1 MPRSLPVLLL
11 VLAAC
16 QNTTNVHVRALIP
29 GADGQVEPVPGVV
42 LVALPYDRDSIIAA
56 LTARAASPRPD
67 VASLDSLF
75 ARFQRPFA
83 AYAVAAA
90 TATRLQDSLAR
101 MKTTLD
107 SLPRE
112 SPAYRKLYG
121 SFVSIT
127 TERAAADRRRDSL
140 QQALK
145 RARAA
150 FDAPSDSTRMVLRAW
165 EDSTYG
171 DYEKI
176 TQELARNTDLQPQ
189 TDTTGADGTTT
200 LVLKKGHW
208 WIYARSWDALDPNA
222 EWYWNIPVRR
232 DSVTLSPENARR
244 RPRY

>member
-1 MPRSLPVLLL
+1 
-11 VLAAC
+11 
-16 QNTTNVHVRALIP
+16 
-29 GADGQVEPVPGVV
+29 VV

-83 AYAVAAA
+83 AYAVAAG

-101 MKTTLD
+101 MKTSLD

-165 EDSTYG
+165 EDSTYA

-176 TQELARNTDLQPQ
+176 TQELASNTGLHPQ

>member
-1 MPRSLPVLLL
+1 
-11 VLAAC
+11 
-16 QNTTNVHVRALIP
+16 
-29 GADGQVEPVPGVV
+29 VV

-83 AYAVAAA
+83 AYAVAAG

-101 MKTTLD
+101 MKTSLD

-165 EDSTYG
+165 EDSTYA

-176 TQELARNTDLQPQ
+176 TQELASNTGLQPQ

-232 DSVTLSPENARR
+232 DSVTLSPDNARR

>member
-1 MPRSLPVLLL
+1 V
-11 VLAAC
+11 A
-16 QNTTNVHVRALIP
+16 
-29 GADGQVEPVPGVV
+29 

-67 VASLDSLF
+67 VASLDTLF

-90 TATRLQDSLAR
+90 SAARLQDSLAT
-101 MKTTLD
+101 MKAALD

-121 SFVSIT
+121 SFVSLT
-127 TERAAADRRRDSL
+127 TERAAADRQRDSL

-176 TQELARNTDLQPQ
+176 TQELSRNAGQQPQ
-189 TDTTGADGTTT
+189 TDTTGADGTVT
-200 LVLKKGHW
+200 LMLRKGHW
-208 WIYARSWDALDPNA
+208 WIYARTWDALDPNA
-222 EWYWNIPVRR
+222 EWYWNIPVRA
-232 DSVTLSPENARR
+232 DSITLSPDNARR

>member
-1 MPRSLPVLLL
+1 
-11 VLAAC
+11 
-16 QNTTNVHVRALIP
+16 
-29 GADGQVEPVPGVV
+29 VV

-83 AYAVAAA
+83 AYAVAAG

-101 MKTTLD
+101 MKTSLD

-165 EDSTYG
+165 EDSTYA

-176 TQELARNTDLQPQ
+176 TQELASNTGLHPQ

-200 LVLKKGHW
+200 LVLKKGRW

-232 DSVTLSPENARR
+232 DSVTLSPDNARR

>member
-1 MPRSLPVLLL
+1 M
-11 VLAAC
+11 
-16 QNTTNVHVRALIP
+16 RALIP
-29 GADGQVEPVPGVV
+29 AADGRVEPAPGVA

-56 LTARAASPRPD
+56 LAAKATSPRPD

-83 AYAVAAA
+83 AYAVAAGKS
-90 TATRLQDSLAR
+90 TMLQDSLAR
-101 MKTTLD
+101 VKAALD

-112 SPAYRKLYG
+112 SPAYRMLYG
-121 SFVSIT
+121 TFVT
-127 TERAAADRRRDSL
+127 LGTERATADRQRDSL

-145 RARAA
+145 KARGA
-150 FDAPSDSTRMVLRAW
+150 FGTQSDSTRMLLRAW

-176 TQELARNTDLQPQ
+176 TEELSRNAGLQPS
-189 TDTTGADGTTT
+189 TDTTGADGSATM
-200 LVLKKGHW
+200 VLKKGRW

-222 EWYWNIPVRR
+222 EWYWNVPVRS
-232 DSVTLSPENARR
+232 DSISLSPENARR

>member
-1 MPRSLPVLLL
+1 MQP
-11 VLAAC
+11 A
-16 QNTTNVHVRALIP
+16 
-29 GADGQVEPVPGVV
+29 PGVA

-56 LTARAASPRPD
+56 LKAKAASPRPD
-67 VASLDSLF
+67 VASLDTLF

-90 TATRLQDSLAR
+90 NATRLQDSLTR
-101 MKTTLD
+101 MKSALD

-112 SPAYRKLYG
+112 SPAYRMLYG
-121 SFVSIT
+121 SFVALT
-127 TERAAADRRRDSL
+127 AERAAADRQRDSL

-150 FDAPSDSTRMVLRAW
+150 FGASSDSTRMVLRAW

-176 TQELARNTDLQPQ
+176 TQELSRNAGLQPQ
-189 TDTTGADGTTT
+189 TDTTGTDGTVT
-200 LVLKKGHW
+200 LVLKKGRW
-208 WIYARSWDALDPNA
+208 WIYARTWDALDPNA
-222 EWYWNIPVRR
+222 EWYWNIPVRG
-232 DSVTLSPENARR
+232 DSLTLSPDNARR

>member
-1 MPRSLPVLLL
+1 M
-11 VLAAC
+11 
-16 QNTTNVHVRALIP
+16 
-29 GADGQVEPVPGVV
+29 V

-83 AYAVAAA
+83 AYAVAAG

-101 MKTTLD
+101 MKTSLD

-112 SPAYRKLYG
+112 SPAYRRLYG

-165 EDSTYG
+165 EDSTYA

-176 TQELARNTDLQPQ
+176 TQELASNTGLQPQ

-222 EWYWNIPVRR
+222 EWYWNIPVRG
-232 DSVTLSPENARR
+232 DSLTLSPDNARR

>member
-1 MPRSLPVLLL
+1 M
-11 VLAAC
+11 
-16 QNTTNVHVRALIP
+16 
-29 GADGQVEPVPGVV
+29 V

-83 AYAVAAA
+83 AYAVAAG

-101 MKTTLD
+101 MKTSLD

-112 SPAYRKLYG
+112 SPAYRRLYG

-165 EDSTYG
+165 EDSTYA

-176 TQELARNTDLQPQ
+176 TQELASNTGLQPQ

-200 LVLKKGHW
+200 LVLKKGRW

-232 DSVTLSPENARR
+232 DSVTLSPDNARR

>member
-1 MPRSLPVLLL
+1 M
-11 VLAAC
+11 
-16 QNTTNVHVRALIP
+16 
-29 GADGQVEPVPGVV
+29 EPAPGVA

-56 LTARAASPRPD
+56 LTAKAASPRPN
-67 VASLDSLF
+67 VASLDTLF

-83 AYAVAAA
+83 AYAVAATNSA
-90 TATRLQDSLAR
+90 RLQDSLVG
-101 MKTTLD
+101 MKAALD

-121 SFVSIT
+121 SFVSLT
-127 TERAAADRRRDSL
+127 AERAAADRQRDSL

-176 TQELARNTDLQPQ
+176 TQELSRNAGRQPQ
-189 TDTTGADGTTT
+189 TDTTGADGAVT
-200 LVLKKGHW
+200 LTLRKGRW

-222 EWYWNIPVRR
+222 EWYWNIPVRT
-232 DSVTLSPENARR
+232 DSVTLSPDNARR
-244 RPRY
+244 RPRD

>member
-1 MPRSLPVLLL
+1 M
-11 VLAAC
+11 
-16 QNTTNVHVRALIP
+16 
-29 GADGQVEPVPGVV
+29 EPAPGVA
-42 LVALPYDRDSIIAA
+42 LVALPYDRDSVIAA
-56 LTARAASPRPD
+56 LTAKAASPRPD
-67 VASLDSLF
+67 VASLDTLF

-90 TATRLQDSLAR
+90 AATRLQDSLTR
-101 MKTTLD
+101 MKTALD

-112 SPAYRKLYG
+112 SSAYRMLYG
-121 SFVSIT
+121 SFVALT
-127 TERAAADRRRDSL
+127 TERAAADRQRDSL

-150 FDAPSDSTRMVLRAW
+150 FGAPSDSTRMVLRAW

-176 TQELARNTDLQPQ
+176 TQELSRNAGLEPQ
-189 TDTTGADGTTT
+189 TDTTGTDGTVS

-222 EWYWNIPVRR
+222 EWYWNIPVRG
-232 DSVTLSPENARR
+232 DSLTLSPDNARR

>member
-1 MPRSLPVLLL
+1 MLLL

-16 QNTTNVHVRALIP
+16 QGTTRVHVRARIP
-29 GADGQVEPVPGVV
+29 AADGRIEPAPGVA

-56 LTARAASPRPD
+56 LAARAASPRPD
-67 VASLDSLF
+67 VSLLDTLF

-83 AYAVAAA
+83 AYAVAAGRA
-90 TATRLQDSLAR
+90 AQLQDSLAR
-101 MKTTLD
+101 IKATLD
-107 SLPRE
+107 SMPRE
-112 SPAYRKLYG
+112 SPAYRVLYG
-121 SFVSIT
+121 TFVT
-127 TERAAADRRRDSL
+127 LGTERAAADRQRDSL

-150 FDAPSDSTRMVLRAW
+150 FGASSDSTRMVLRAW

-176 TQELARNTDLQPQ
+176 TQELSRNAGRQPQ
-189 TDTTGADGTTT
+189 ADTTGADGGTS
-200 LVLKKGHW
+200 LVLKRGRW

-222 EWYWNIPVRR
+222 EWYWNIPVTG
-232 DSVTLSPENARR
+232 DSITLSPENARR

>member
-1 MPRSLPVLLL
+1 M
-11 VLAAC
+11 A
-16 QNTTNVHVRALIP
+16 
-29 GADGQVEPVPGVV
+29 

-56 LTARAASPRPD
+56 LTAKAASPRPD

-90 TATRLQDSLAR
+90 TATRLQDSLAGLKA
-101 MKTTLD
+101 MLD

-112 SPAYRKLYG
+112 SPAYRKLFG
-121 SFVSIT
+121 SFVSLT
-127 TERAAADRRRDSL
+127 TERTVADRRRDSL

-150 FDAPSDSTRMVLRAW
+150 FDAPSDSTRKVLRAW

-176 TQELARNTDLQPQ
+176 TQELARNAGRQPQ
-189 TDTTGADGTTT
+189 TDTTGADGTVT
-200 LVLKKGHW
+200 LVLRKGHW
-208 WIYARSWDALDPNA
+208 WVYARSWDALDPNA
-222 EWYWNIPVRR
+222 EWYWNIPVRS
-232 DSVTLSPENARR
+232 DSVTLSPDNAHR

>member
-1 MPRSLPVLLL
+1 M
-11 VLAAC
+11 
-16 QNTTNVHVRALIP
+16 
-29 GADGQVEPVPGVV
+29 V

-83 AYAVAAA
+83 AYAVAAG

-101 MKTTLD
+101 MKTSLD

-165 EDSTYG
+165 EDSTYA

-176 TQELARNTDLQPQ
+176 TQELASNTGLQPQ

-200 LVLKKGHW
+200 LVLKKGRW

-232 DSVTLSPENARR
+232 DSVTLSPDNARR

>member
-1 MPRSLPVLLL
+1 
-11 VLAAC
+11 
-16 QNTTNVHVRALIP
+16 
-29 GADGQVEPVPGVV
+29 VV

-83 AYAVAAA
+83 AYAVAAG

-101 MKTTLD
+101 MKTSLD

-165 EDSTYG
+165 EDSTYA

-176 TQELARNTDLQPQ
+176 TQELASNTGLHPQ

-232 DSVTLSPENARR
+232 DSVTLSPDNARR